1 MKNIH
6 QYKNKNYVNSVFDD
20 VHQNYDLMNDIMSF
34 GTHRLWKQD
43 FVNSIEF
50 RSKNKI
56 IDMASGTG
64 DISKL
69 ILKKNS
75 HQNIYRIEPNFN
87 MINNNIQKFK
97 KYKNVKN
104 ICSYAEKYPFERQ
117 FCFDTYIISFGLR
130 ILHIL
135 IMH

>member
-50 RSKNKI
+50 ESKNKI

-75 HQNIYRIEPNFN
+75 HQNIY
-87 MINNNIQKFK
+87 
-97 KYKNVKN
+97 
-104 ICSYAEKYPFERQ
+104 
-117 FCFDTYIISFGLR
+117 
-130 ILHIL
+130 H
-135 IMH
+135 